1 MQLAQ
6 LIYHGRETVLH
17 QIIVEEVGEQLL
29 LTGLIVGIEHP
40 WCLIQH
46 NILQFLILFELAYE

>member
-1 MQLAQ
+1 MQFAQ
-6 LIYHGRETVLH
+6 LINHRGETVLH

-29 LTGLIVGIEHP
+29 LLGLTIGIEHP

-46 NILQFLILFELAYE
+46 NILQFLILFELTDE